1 MLLFPNSSI
10 LHVIS
15 GNMLQGQ
22 FLKTLIKS
30 MESNI
35 FTSLILP
42 IALGTMM
49 LGMGLSL
56 VPEDFQR
63 VGKYP
68 KAVAIGL
75 ISQLLILP
83 LIGLA
88 IAKLL
93 PMQPAIAT
101 GLMILALC
109 PGGVSSNLVTFLAM
123 GDVALSVILTALSS
137 LITVFTIPIF
147 ANLASQHFFGQGAVV
162 ELPIGTT
169 IGQIFAITFL
179 PIAIG
184 MSIRQFVPKLSTK
197 LEKVTSISAT
207 ILLAVIILLLIIKEW
222 SRLPNFIVQVGIGVL
237 LLNTLSMGA
246 GFYLSKLFNLNYKQQ
261 ICISIEVGMQNGTLA
276 IAITAGLLNNPDMAI
291 PGAIYS
297 LLMYLTGCMAIIYG
311 RNLSA
316 SRV

>member
-1 MLLFPNSSI
+1 
-10 LHVIS
+10 
-15 GNMLQGQ
+15 
-22 FLKTLIKS
+22 

-75 ISQLLILP
+75 VSQLFILP

-88 IAKLL
+88 IAKLV
-93 PMQPAIAT
+93 PMEPAIAT

-123 GDVALSVILTALSS
+123 GDVALSVTLTALSS

-162 ELPIGTT
+162 ELPIWTT

-179 PIAIG
+179 PIIIG

-197 LEKVTSISAT
+197 IEKITSISAT
-207 ILLAVIILLLIIKEW
+207 VLLAVIILLLIIKEW
-222 SRLPNFIVQVGIGVL
+222 SRLPNFIFQVGIGVL
-237 LLNTLSMGA
+237 LLNTLSMAA

-297 LLMYLTGCMAIIYG
+297 LLMYLTGCIAIVYG
-311 RNLSA
+311 RKMKSEM
-316 SRV
+316 RYRR

>member
-1 MLLFPNSSI
+1 
-10 LHVIS
+10 
-15 GNMLQGQ
+15 
-22 FLKTLIKS
+22 

-123 GDVALSVILTALSS
+123 GDVALSVTLTALSS

-311 RNLSA
+311 RNLSTY
-316 SRV
+316 RV